1 MAKYYVMTGIFFML
15 LNNLALTSN
24 DLCARILGK
33 NLTSVQIVFLAKLIL
48 FLAILP
54 FAAFKGIKSIKT
66 QEIKIHF
73 LRSLFSLLGGVCFFT
88 GLKGVPF
95 ADAAAL
101 ENLQYVILSVFGVFL
116 FKETFT
122 KTKFASIL
130 FGIIGAICIAKHDV
144 IYDMIYAN
152 GEKEFFSEPNS
163 NYVYIF
169 MAILFWS
176 MNSVVVKI
184 LGRTENTLNQTF
196 YLMLFSILLGLPG
209 AMLTF
214 EPLSF
219 MGANLY
225 LIPVGL
231 VDFSS
236 VNISI
241 HDFLLLCLMAFFYF
255 IHASAY
261 FNALKRPLTVVIPF
275 RFTKFVFSAIVG
287 FLYFNEVPKNMQ
299 LVGYFFII
307 LSGLIMIN
315 REVRET
321 RKRFKQAEE

>member
-1 MAKYYVMTGIFFML
+1 MAKYYVVTGIFFML

-24 DLCARILGK
+24 DLCARILSK
-33 NLTSVQIVFLAKLIL
+33 HLTSVQILFLAKLIL
-48 FLAILP
+48 FAVILP
-54 FAAFKGIKSIKT
+54 VAIFKGIKSIKT

-101 ENLQYVILSVFGVFL
+101 ENLQYVILSLFGVFL

-144 IYDMIYAN
+144 IYDMLYAN
-152 GEKEFFSEPNS
+152 GEKEFFSEPNH

-169 MAILFWS
+169 LAIFFWS
-176 MNSVVVKI
+176 LNSIVVKI

-196 YLMLFSILLGLPG
+196 YLMLFSIIFGLPG
-209 AMLTF
+209 AVMTF
-214 EPLSF
+214 ESVPF

-225 LIPVGL
+225 VIPTGL

-236 VNISI
+236 INITI
-241 HDFLLLCLMAFFYF
+241 YDFALLCLMAFFYF
-255 IHASAY
+255 VHASAY
-261 FNALKRPLTVVIPF
+261 FNALKRPLTIVIPF

-287 FLYFNEVPKNMQ
+287 YFAFSEVPQKMQ

-321 RKRFKQAEE
+321 RKRSKLAAE

>member
-54 FAAFKGIKSIKT
+54 FAVFKGIKSIKT

-225 LIPVGL
+225 LIPVGF

-236 VNISI
+236 VTISI

-321 RKRFKQAEE
+321 RKRFKQAAE